1 MKRAKKYE
9 ESLKMID
16 RTKSYDPA
24 EAVDLLKK
32 SAKAKFDETV
42 EISYRLGID
51 PKKTDQNV
59 RGTLVLP
66 HGTGKTPRVVVF
78 AKGDKAKDA
87 ENAGANEVG
96 AEDLITK
103 IKGGWMDFDIAVASP
118 DMMAAVG
125 KDLGKV
131 LGPRM
136 PNPKAGTVT
145 PDVAKA
151 VKELKSGKI
160 QYRNDKQ
167 GVIHNIIG
175 KASFEG
181 KKILENLL
189 SLTDA
194 ILRAK
199 PASSKGV
206 FLRTVV
212 ISSTMGPGIK
222 IDPQALTAHAQG
234 KK

>member
-16 RTKSYDPA
+16 RTKTYDPT
-24 EAVDLLKK
+24 EAVELLKK
-32 SAKAKFDETV
+32 SAKAKFDETI

-59 RGTLVLP
+59 RGTIVLP
-66 HGTGKTPRVVVF
+66 HGTGKILRVVVF
-78 AKGDKAKDA
+78 AKGDKAKEA
-87 ENAGANEVG
+87 EIAGANEVG
-96 AEDLITK
+96 SDDLIAK
-103 IKGGWMDFDIAVASP
+103 IKGGWLDFDVAVASP

-125 KDLGKV
+125 KDLGKI

-151 VKELKSGKI
+151 VKELKLGKI

-181 KKILENLL
+181 QKILENLL
-189 SLTDA
+189 TLTDA

-199 PASSKGV
+199 PASAKGV
-206 FLRTVV
+206 FLRSVV

-222 IDPQALTAHAQG
+222 IDPQTLSAHAQG